1 MISDKVQPH
10 HLERKALL
18 YVRQSSA
25 HQVLH
30 NRESSALQNA
40 MRDRLLALGW
50 SEIEVIDDD
59 LGRSAA
65 GGVQRAGFERMV
77 AQVCLGKVGAVAAR
91 EVSRFARNSRDW
103 QQLIE
108 MCRVVDTVLV
118 DQETV
123 YAPRHGNNRPLL
135 GLKVASTS
143 TSWICRAS
151 ARFRRATSARR
162 GELVVAAPVGFVKA

>member
-1 MISDKVQPH
+1 MPTRARLARWRRPVMISDKVRPH

-30 NRESSALQNA
+30 NRESSTLQYA
-40 MRDRLLALGW
+40 MRDRLTALGW

-59 LGRSAA
+59 LCRSAA

-77 AQVCLGKVGAVAAR
+77 AEVCLGKVGTVCAR

-108 MCRVVDTVLV
+108 MCRVVDTVLI
-118 DQETV
+118 DQETI
-123 YAPRHGNNRPLL
+123 YAPRHDNDRLL
-135 GLKVASTS
+135 LA
-143 TSWICRAS
+143 
-151 ARFRRATSARR
+151 ARQS
-162 GELVVAAPVGFVKA
+162 G

>member
-1 MISDKVQPH
+1 MLRRQQRRPRRRSVMISDRVKPH
-10 HLERKALL
+10 HLERKAIL

-30 NRESSALQNA
+30 NRESSALQYA
-40 MRDRLLALGW
+40 MRDRLTALGW
-50 SEIEVIDDD
+50 TAVEVIDDD

-77 AQVCLGKVGAVAAR
+77 AEVCLGKVGAVCAR

-108 MCRVVDTVLV
+108 MCRVVDTVLI
-118 DQETV
+118 DQETI
-123 YAPRHGNNRPLL
+123 YAPRHG
-135 GLKVASTS
+135 
-143 TSWICRAS
+143 
-151 ARFRRATSARR
+151 R
-162 GELVVAAPVGFVKA
+162 GCD

>member
-1 MISDKVQPH
+1 MTSDKVRPH

-30 NRESSALQNA
+30 NRESGTLQYA
-40 MRDRLLALGW
+40 MRDRLAALGW

-65 GGVQRAGFERMV
+65 GRVQRAGFERMV
-77 AQVCLGKVGAVAAR
+77 AEVCLGKVGAVCAR

-108 MCRVVDTVLV
+108 MCRVVDTVLI
-118 DQETV
+118 DEETI
-123 YAPRHGNNRPLL
+123 YAPRQGNDRLLL
-135 GLKVASTS
+135 GLKGSLNEY
-143 TSWICRAS
+143 
-151 ARFRRATSARR
+151 
-162 GELVVAAPVGFVKA
+162 ELDLLPQRSL